1 MAAVEIA
8 MAATP
13 PPSYDTLAIIQTFYA
28 ERERAITA
36 LSKKI
41 GKLSLII

>member
-13 PPSYDTLAIIQTFYA
+13 PPSYDRSAIIQTFYA
-28 ERERAITA
+28 EREEQLQRCPRRLADFR
-36 LSKKI
+36 
-41 GKLSLII
+41 